1 MSKFNNALF
10 QYYRSL
16 PFGQLV
22 NWQDL
27 KFLHVVNQMIFHFHQ
42 KNGLCSKIS
51 FFKNNELKTEV
62 FKKKIFALLY
72 RLSQVKER
80 NEPFPLIDTITQKL
94 HNILILVREGE
105 NLRSK
110 DYILYFSALRNKL
123 SLNKTYPICN
133 CNFNSQ

>member
-27 KFLHVVNQMIFHFHQ
+27 KFLHIVNQMIFHFHQ

-62 FKKKIFALLY
+62 FKQKIFALLY

-80 NEPFPLIDTITQKL
+80 NEPFPLIDTIIHSSRCSSNFCYNSYSNSSTS
-94 HNILILVREGE
+94 
-105 NLRSK
+105 SK
-110 DYILYFSALRNKL
+110 
-123 SLNKTYPICN
+123 
-133 CNFNSQ
+133 